1 MCIVTIIISVSYHS
15 IIVLLHR
22 QLLESLLYHH
32 IRIIKGDSTMVL

>member
-1 MCIVTIIISVSYHS
+1 MYIDTIIISVSYHS

-22 QLLESLLYHH
+22 QLFEPLSYHH